1 MKQKRK
7 SLPILLQIM
16 LNTNPNLEEC
26 FAPNVNWSLKMTG
39 ASILA
44 NIFVGLGKLVM
55 GIVSMSFFT
64 CVNAFY
70 TFGMVIAKYFALAGI
85 VKSNDVN
92 EQYRYYIFS
101 GVILTTSSL
110 IYIAY
115 SVRLFFHPA
124 TSVYHMYVALVIAV
138 FTFTEITINIRGVIF
153 ERHNHT
159 PLIHAIKMINL
170 ASSLICL
177 VLTQTAILSFTD
189 SQVDLHPVAN
199 GQIGILMGSCATVL
213 GLSMIVR
220 MRKIQTGKNYR
231 KAYKN
236 VKRVM
241 KKEHI
246 YTPMRP
252 IQYLDSPYGAP
263 ILYVKLQENI
273 RKTEFNRLQT
283 LVKQQLQMQLIYID
297 NEKAE

>member
-16 LNTNPNLEEC
+16 IRTNPDLEER
-26 FAPNVNWSLKMTG
+26 FASNISWSLKMTA

-44 NIFVGLGKLVM
+44 NIFVGLGKLMM

-70 TFGMVIAKYFALAGI
+70 TFGMVIAKYFAIAGI
-85 VKSNDVN
+85 VKSNDMN
-92 EQYRYYIFS
+92 EQYKYYTFS
-101 GVILTTSSL
+101 GVILTASSL

-115 SVRLFFHPA
+115 SIQLFFHPA
-124 TSVYHMYVALVIAV
+124 TSVYNMYVALVIAV
-138 FTFTEITINIRGVIF
+138 FTFTEITINIRGVII

-189 SQVDLHPVAN
+189 SQVDLHSTAN
-199 GQIGILMGSCATVL
+199 GQVGILMGSCATVL
-213 GLSMIVR
+213 GISMIVR
-220 MRKIQTGKNYR
+220 MRKIQTGGIKN
-231 KAYKN
+231 
-236 VKRVM
+236 
-241 KKEHI
+241 
-246 YTPMRP
+246 
-252 IQYLDSPYGAP
+252 D
-263 ILYVKLQENI
+263 
-273 RKTEFNRLQT
+273 
-283 LVKQQLQMQLIYID
+283 
-297 NEKAE
+297 